1 MSNVIKMKRLT
12 ADEEHWYVDL
22 SLEPS
27 QMVFRKTVYLSNPAD
42 ARKWSY
48 VDKDTK
54 AMYEKKAKPK
64 KLRTAS
70 TRRGNARP
78 TRSSASTSSAV
89 R

>member
-1 MSNVIKMKRLT
+1 MFNPKNNKTMSNVIRMKRLT

-54 AMYEKKAKPK
+54 VMYEKKAKTKSK
-64 KLRTAS
+64 KKT
-70 TRRGNARP
+70 TKK
-78 TRSSASTSSAV
+78 
-89 R
+89 

>member
-1 MSNVIKMKRLT
+1 MRNTGMC
-12 ADEEHWYVDL
+12 WYVDL

-54 AMYEKKAKPK
+54 AMYEKKAKEAKPK
-64 KLRTAS
+64 SKKK
-70 TRRGNARP
+70 
-78 TRSSASTSSAV
+78 TSKK
-89 R
+89 

>member
-12 ADEEHWYVDL
+12 ADEDHWYVDL

-54 AMYEKKAKPK
+54 TMYEKKAKESKPK
-64 KLRTAS
+64 K
-70 TRRGNARP
+70 
-78 TRSSASTSSAV
+78 TSKKTSKK
-89 R
+89 

>member
-1 MSNVIKMKRLT
+1 MSNVIRMKRLT
-12 ADEEHWYVDL
+12 ADEDHWYVDL

-54 AMYEKKAKPK
+54 AMYEKKAKAKPK
-64 KLRTAS
+64 KKT
-70 TRRGNARP
+70 NKK
-78 TRSSASTSSAV
+78 
-89 R
+89 

>member
-1 MSNVIKMKRLT
+1 MSNVIRMKRLT
-12 ADEEHWYVDL
+12 ADEDHWYVDL

-54 AMYEKKAKPK
+54 AMYEKKYEKKAKTKSK
-64 KLRTAS
+64 KK
-70 TRRGNARP
+70 
-78 TRSSASTSSAV
+78 TSKK
-89 R
+89 